1 MILDKSAQKIRL
13 NRSLCLMLGCCT
25 LSFLSSCNLM
35 MFKAPR
41 LCEEGG
47 MHLEIEVVADKDQNS
62 VTPEIVAKTQKIL
75 SQRITNLGLRD
86 ILITTTGNHLLVDL
100 PGVKDATEAEKIL
113 GNTTQLI
120 LRAQRPGTEAKL
132 DLARQQHQVY
142 KQGLEKLNK
151 AVNKDLKAIKIS
163 KDALSKSNQ
172 VITSFF
178 SEPRITGDDVKDAY
192 AEPQKEG
199 RVGSINVQFNG
210 VGARKFTELTRE
222 LAGTERGVG
231 IFLDDELKSSP
242 TVNAQY
248 KVTGING
255 GVAMINGDFTV
266 AEAEQLVILI
276 RSGNLPNKIQVT
288 ENKSIKPG
296 DRCKK

>member
-1 MILDKSAQKIRL
+1 MMLKSP
-13 NRSLCLMLGCCT
+13 T
-25 LSFLSSCNLM
+25 
-35 MFKAPR
+35 

-47 MHLEIEVVADKDQNS
+47 MHLEIEIVAEKDQNPI
-62 VTPEIVAKTQKIL
+62 TPEIIAKTQKIL

-142 KQGLEKLNK
+142 KQSLEKLNK
-151 AVNKDLKAIKIS
+151 AVNKDLKAIKTV

-192 AEPQKEG
+192 AEPQEQG
-199 RVGSINVQFNG
+199 RERSVNVKFNEE
-210 VGARKFTELTRE
+210 GARKFTELTKE

-231 IFLDDELKSSP
+231 IFLDDELKSSL

-248 KVTGING
+248 KATGING
-255 GVAMINGDFTV
+255 SVAMINGDFTV
-266 AEAEQLVILI
+266 AEAEQLAILI
-276 RSGNLPNKIQVT
+276 RSGNLPNKIQVK

-296 DRCKK
+296 SRCQK